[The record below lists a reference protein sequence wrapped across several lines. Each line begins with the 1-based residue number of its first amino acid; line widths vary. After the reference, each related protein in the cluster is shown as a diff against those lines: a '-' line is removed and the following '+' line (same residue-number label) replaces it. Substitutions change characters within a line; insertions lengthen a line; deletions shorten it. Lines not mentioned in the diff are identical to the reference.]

1 MLARRPAAASPRTA
15 SSTPRL
21 RGGRAVS
28 APSVGRPDRPRGR
41 VGVTHEASW
50 KQKSKPSPVKL
61 SRVLIVACT
70 VRLIEAA
77 RRGTLDDSRLVCHR
91 LALQAKTAETRFST
105 RTPRPHRARGR
116 EDLYG
121 SRRWRACGETY
132 SRRRSPAILDHD
144 ARRIPTGA
152 TTASAHRTP
161 RTPKIPFSPP
171 SSRRIGLFGP

>member
-1 MLARRPAAASPRTA
+1 M
-15 SSTPRL
+15 SS
-21 RGGRAVS
+21 
-28 APSVGRPDRPRGR
+28 PSVGRTDRPRGR

-132 SRRRSPAILDHD
+132 SRRRIPAIQDHD
-144 ARRIPTGA
+144 ACRIPHWCDLGLGSSHTANPQITVFTPKFSPYRSLWTMNEPSGPQ
-152 TTASAHRTP
+152 TASAVRCV
-161 RTPKIPFSPP
+161 RAQQNA
-171 SSRRIGLFGP
+171 